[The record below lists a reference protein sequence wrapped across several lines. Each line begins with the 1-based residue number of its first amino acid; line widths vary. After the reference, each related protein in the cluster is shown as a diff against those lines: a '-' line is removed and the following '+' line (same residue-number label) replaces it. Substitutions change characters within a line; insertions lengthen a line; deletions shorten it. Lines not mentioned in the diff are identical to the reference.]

1 MKNTEN
7 KIKEYI
13 LGDIF
18 CETPNMEN
26 DWDIFMEN
34 QEDEYGEGF
43 QTCEEYGFET
53 PKDIRSLMDFKLKD
67 LIDLAEN
74 IIPKEVYILEER
86 DCWYSTNDVVQLG
99 VFHSLEKAVEAA
111 TKEYGKLEMD
121 GSDCHY
127 EPIKNPNNVKL
138 FIKQATLNVFEEL

>member
-1 MKNTEN
+1 MNTIEN

-13 LGDIF
+13 IGDIF

-34 QEDEYGEGF
+34 QEDEYPEGF

-53 PKDIRSLMDFKLKD
+53 PKDIRSLMDFKLRD

-74 IIPKEVYILEER
+74 IIPKDLYILEER
-86 DCWYSTNDVVQLG
+86 DCWYSNGSVVQLG
-99 VFHSLEKAVEAA
+99 IFDSLDKAVESA
-111 TKEYGKLEMD
+111 TKEYGEVKED
-121 GSDCHY
+121 GSNFHY
-127 EPIKNPNNVKL
+127 EPLKNPNNVKL
-138 FIKQATLNVFEEL
+138 FIKKATLNVFEEI